1 MEVAHR
7 CARGLYVCK
16 IHFPDNDLVSL
27 GILWGEESIDE
38 LDTEVSQSQRL
49 EIREVDERST
59 T

>member
-38 LDTEVSQSQRL
+38 LDTEVRISIAKAGNSG
-49 EIREVDERST
+49 SG
-59 T
+59 